1 MFLYYFVSEV
11 MNVPTEKVLSEET
24 TWSYLRDII
33 LGLEYCK
40 CCIYLAIRYG
50 FPLPQLAKIQ

>member
-1 MFLYYFVSEV
+1 
-11 MNVPTEKVLSEET
+11 MNVPTDKVLSEDT

-40 CCIYLAIRYG
+40 
-50 FPLPQLAKIQ
+50 